1 VINKRQQYLSGV
13 LVNFNES
20 DIMSLKGILAK
31 LHQEMKEK

>member
-1 VINKRQQYLSGV
+1 V

-20 DIMSLKGILAK
+20 DIMSLKGILVK